1 MRSHST
7 RPFFL
12 SAVKTSIHCLIGIL
26 LIAALPAVSFAQ
38 TKVQISG
45 YVYEKSG
52 DTIRPVANINII
64 NIRNFTGA
72 VSSPSGFFDLAIRQG
87 DTVLFTSIAH
97 KTDTFISLPDE
108 TRSKLILTVV
118 LKQQYHELNPV
129 DVYGKDF
136 EGFKHDFV
144 FMDVEDTVV
153 IRLAPQWKFQPMK
166 QGFGVTINGPL
177 TALWNVLSKQ
187 GRELGKLAVL
197 LAEDEETRY
206 LDSVYK
212 RPVVLHFLELDE
224 KDIEELV
231 KFCNF
236 SKSYVA
242 KSTDYELLLALE
254 RCYEAYKGNR

>member
-1 MRSHST
+1 MSSYFL

-12 SAVKTSIHCLIGIL
+12 SAVKTKILSLAIL
-26 LIAALPAVSFAQ
+26 LMALLFPFLSWAQ
-38 TKVQISG
+38 GKVHISG
-45 YVYEKSG
+45 YVYEKAS

-64 NIRNFTGA
+64 NLRSFSGT

-97 KTDTFISLPDE
+97 KTDTFIALPSE

-118 LKQQYHELNPV
+118 LKQQYHELLPV

-144 FMDVEDTVV
+144 FLDVEDTVV

-224 KDIEELV
+224 KEIEDLV

-254 RCYEAYKGNR
+254 RCYGAYKEGR